1 MRKMKKINGYLVVKF
16 NARELREYEGTAL
29 GEYGVIDAELYTGNL
44 DVDRGAMEYDNAG
57 SMEEAV
63 ELARGLESELDAEEP
78 EVKVT
83 IVKETDETTEEEEVD
98 AQQMI
103 AGWENVLRGQVAS
116 AHYKDVDERT
126 AAHELYGYKVA
137 LRDLGLLD
145 REDCYVLP
153 DTFGEAPGP
162 LPKKPEELL
171 AYVCDE
177 LCRHRRPEMS
187 QEELDAVCEKCSL
200 ERLAN
205 EADGRDLRAR
215 EKALGALYGLV
226 DRIRDRESS
235 VEADRVGAEARAYL
249 RALATVQVITER
261 ERESF
266 AAAIEDAVKAR
277 TAPAE
282 RTTFEHLHPDLK
294 RHRETAKIYAL
305 GLALAEKCPPNDC
318 RVYLNIFNAA
328 RELDAALDSLDAD
341 GAGLAEG
348 TPGTGRRAG
357 GDDGRQLRRRT
368 VPEGRRGE
376 MRAELKRAADLVAF
390 QRREALSRKRLS
402 GDPRNPFRPR
412 YGAELTFAAA
422 SQEAETLGYI
432 LKLLEKEAARECAR
446 RVFPTLDAIL
456 DFVVGLGL
464 MALGGLGLAAACVVA
479 GAPDSFTRAA
489 ALLGLGFMAAVNLH
503 RQKRK

>member
-1 MRKMKKINGYLVVKF
+1 
-16 NARELREYEGTAL
+16 
-29 GEYGVIDAELYTGNL
+29 
-44 DVDRGAMEYDNAG
+44 MEYDNAG

-145 REDCYVLP
+145 REDCYVIP

-177 LCRHRRPEMS
+177 LCRHRRQEMT
-187 QEELDAVCEKCSL
+187 QKELDAVCEKCSL

-215 EKALGALYGLV
+215 EKALGALYGLI
-226 DRIRDRESS
+226 DHIRDQESS

-328 RELDAALDSLDAD
+328 RELDAALDNLDAD
-341 GAGLAEG
+341 GAPALALRKELRERVGELAEMMEDNYAVEQY
-348 TPGTGRRAG
+348 RKG
-357 GDDGRQLRRRT
+357 G
-368 VPEGRRGE
+368 
-376 MRAELKRAADLVAF
+376 
-390 QRREALSRKRLS
+390 
-402 GDPRNPFRPR
+402 
-412 YGAELTFAAA
+412 GA
-422 SQEAETLGYI
+422 
-432 LKLLEKEAARECAR
+432 K
-446 RVFPTLDAIL
+446 
-456 DFVVGLGL
+456 
-464 MALGGLGLAAACVVA
+464 
-479 GAPDSFTRAA
+479 
-489 ALLGLGFMAAVNLH
+489 
-503 RQKRK
+503 